1 MRHRS
6 PVADPLRIGV
16 FLNRVAGKSVA
27 QDGDDVEGG
36 LIRIHP
42 ETLEVTRYQRE
53 DVYSNLGE
61 STVIDDDMYFVET
74 DRIRLKRIDTVT
86 AYE

>member
-1 MRHRS
+1 
-6 PVADPLRIGV
+6 
-16 FLNRVAGKSVA
+16 
-27 QDGDDVEGG
+27 